1 MNGKKRIICNFASKG
16 REVYLKGSQR
26 LLDSMNLAGIDA
38 DLLVCSPDSL
48 PESQD
53 VEDNGRTI
61 YLRNRMPTTK
71 EFGECPPHTT
81 HPYAFKSYIIQEARD
96 MGYEKVMWAD
106 SSCVFLK
113 DAEPYWHLA
122 SEIGVVTLDNPGCP
136 EATWTA
142 DDCLEHMGC
151 DPEFA
156 KTFFEID
163 AYMIIFDF
171 SVPSADPLLWE
182 RFGYTPSQ
190 GPIAHQLFT
199 KYFEHSRDGICCI
212 GARGSTRPDFRAHRH
227 DQSIISYFIKIY
239 NIHPLNYGV
248 WCYAGEVGTKFNPTF
263 VKAGVSQNF
272 NWPLVIDM
280 HKQGENIMGT
290 SFI

>member
-16 REVYLKGSQR
+16 REVYIKGSQR
-26 LLDSMNLAGIDA
+26 LLDSMNMAGIDA
-38 DLLVCSPDSL
+38 DLLICSPDSL
-48 PESQD
+48 PDSQD
-53 VEDNGRTI
+53 VEDNGRTV

-71 EFGECPPHTT
+71 EFGECPPHST

-96 MGYEKVMWAD
+96 MGYEKIMWAD

-171 SVPSADPLLWE
+171 TSLAVNHPDSNLISHTI
-182 RFGYTPSQ
+182 FN
-190 GPIAHQLFT
+190 
-199 KYFEHSRDGICCI
+199 KYFEHSRDGICLI
-212 GARGSTRPDFRAHRH
+212 GAKGSTRPDFKAHRH
-227 DQSIISYFIKIY
+227 DQSIISYFIKAY
-239 NIHPLNYGV
+239 NVHPLNYGV
-248 WCYAGEVGTKFNPTF
+248 WCYAHEVGIKFNPTF
-263 VKAGVSQNF
+263 VKAGISQITF
-272 NWPLVIDM
+272 NWPLIIDM

-290 SFI
+290 SFV